1 MISGDRLKEHMDIIN
16 GKLED
21 HDILVDLIEQMS
33 TMSSLSFQNKNY
45 GKGDIITD
53 IKKFQKN
60 VDGNY

>member
-1 MISGDRLKEHMDIIN
+1 MISGDRLKEHMDIFN

-33 TMSSLSFQNKNY
+33 TMSSISFQNMKY
-45 GKGDIITD
+45 GKCDIITD

>member
-33 TMSSLSFQNKNY
+33 TMFSISFQNKNY

-53 IKKFQKN
+53 IKKIQKN